1 MPDTFS
7 IILDSENFMTVRK
20 KIITSVF
27 FVVLIFLGLQ
37 LVMDYVYVLPTIKK
51 LETEAA
57 EKDLKRAVMTVRR
70 ELDYL
75 SFLCQSWAEWD
86 DSYRF
91 INNRNSGFIASNL
104 GEKGF
109 VNNRVTLIF
118 FLDLEGRVVWGK
130 CYSEE
135 LGEFISIAEF
145 PEQNWPRDNYLLRH
159 HQRDSV
165 LEGYM
170 KTSEGTMMIVARPVV
185 PGSGGGRVRG
195 TLIMG
200 RLFCHNCID
209 LLRER
214 TQVEMELWPMD
225 SDALT
230 HEACFVKE
238 KLDDKHPTFVDQ
250 TGDWIYGYTV
260 FYDFFEKPVLMLR
273 TKAWRTMYKEFVESF
288 VADIFFHLGA
298 ALFVVFL
305 LCFLLQ
311 RTIGR
316 PLALF
321 SKTIAEIKSG
331 GQMKPVDLEIADDEI
346 GQLQYEFNLMAQRL
360 CDEAQEREEVESD
373 LRVSEEHLRAVLNAA
388 PDGILTLDSKGVIRA
403 ANPAA
408 ERMFGYSVGG
418 LLGCNIL
425 TLADKEQQD
434 LLREEA
440 LKFRREPESSVFILG
455 VEVTALRADGLNLLI
470 HCKARPIEIRGEEQ
484 FICMI
489 RDVSGLKEIHEKLM
503 RTKHLASIG
512 EMGASIA
519 HEIRNPL
526 AGISGAVQVLS
537 DLSSV
542 EKPDY
547 LVLKEIRL
555 LTERIEETVVRMLE
569 YAKDWQ
575 LEPKLC
581 RIVDLVEETV
591 AAYNRQVKFEGISIK
606 IVGSRDAKA
615 LIDPDLIG
623 QVLLNLIEN
632 AVDAC
637 NGNGELCWRIE
648 KGLQEVS
655 ISLQD
660 NGVGVA
666 DEVKENI
673 FKPFFTTKD
682 SGNGLGLAICQ
693 KIVEKHNGAIS
704 IESKLGI
711 GTEVTIVLPQSKF
724 LKA

>member
-1 MPDTFS
+1 
-7 IILDSENFMTVRK
+7 MTVKK
-20 KIITSVF
+20 KIIVSVF
-27 FVVLIFLGLQ
+27 VVVLIFLGLQ
-37 LVMDYVYVLPTIKK
+37 IVMDYLYVLPTIKR
-51 LETEAA
+51 LEIERA

-91 INNRNSGFIASNL
+91 MKDRNREFIASDL
-104 GEKGF
+104 SEKSF

-118 FLDLEGRVVWGK
+118 FLDLKGRVVWGK

-135 LGEFISIAEF
+135 LSEFISIAEF
-145 PEQNWPRDNYLLRH
+145 PEQNWPQDNYLLQH
-159 HQRDSV
+159 SQREGV

-185 PGSGGGRVRG
+185 PGSGDGVVRG
-195 TLIMG
+195 TLVMG

-209 LLRER
+209 VLRER

-225 SDALT
+225 SDELT
-230 HEACFVKE
+230 HEACFIKE
-238 KLDDKHPTFVDQ
+238 KLDDKHPTFVDRNS
-250 TGDWIYGYTV
+250 DWIYGYTV
-260 FYDFFEKPVLMLR
+260 FYDFFGKPVLMLR
-273 TKAWRTMYKEFVESF
+273 TKAWRSMYKGFVESF
-288 VADIFFHLGA
+288 VADIFFHFGA

-311 RTIGR
+311 RAIGR
-316 PLALF
+316 PLAHF

-331 GQMKPVDLEIADDEI
+331 VQMRPVDLQIADDEI

-360 CDEAQEREEVESD
+360 CDEAQEREQVESA

-388 PDGILTLDSKGVIRA
+388 PDGIMTLDYEGIVRA

-408 ERMFGYSVGG
+408 ERMFGYSSGG
-418 LLGCNIL
+418 LLGCNIM

-434 LLREEA
+434 ILREEA
-440 LKFRREPESSVFILG
+440 LKFRRDPENSVFILG
-455 VEVTALRADGLNLLI
+455 VEITALRADGSNLLI
-470 HCKARPIEIRGEEQ
+470 HCKARPIQIRGEEQ

-547 LVLKEIRL
+547 LVLQEIRL

-575 LEPKLC
+575 LEPRLC
-581 RIVDLVEETV
+581 RITDLVEETV
-591 AAYNRQVKFEGISIK
+591 AAYNCQAKFADIRIEIIGCK
-606 IVGSRDAKA
+606 DAKA

-623 QVLLNLIEN
+623 QVLVNLIEN
-632 AVDAC
+632 AVAAC
-637 NGNGELCWRIE
+637 NGNGELVWRIE
-648 KGLQEVS
+648 TGLLEVS

-660 NGVGVA
+660 NGAGVT
-666 DEVKENI
+666 DEVKESI
-673 FKPFFTTKD
+673 FKPFFTTRE

-693 KIVEKHNGAIS
+693 KIIEKHNGTIS
-704 IESKLGI
+704 VASKIGI